1 MKRSRFIRG
10 ILAVCIAVIFP
21 FALSVARDD
30 SSTRKPDLAE
40 MAQGQYFGDVI
51 SDSKGSSRSGVTV
64 IVKRINKNRVR
75 ITSDY
80 ARLPEVEVG
89 LTRAMDKIV
98 NASGATAFVLDSAKN
113 PARLDVSFLNEVSW
127 SGEKQ

>member
-10 ILAVCIAVIFP
+10 ILAVCMAVILP

-30 SSTRKPDLAE
+30 SATRKPDLAD
-40 MAQGQYFGDVI
+40 MAQGHYFGDVI
-51 SDSKGSSRSGVTV
+51 SDSRGSSRSGVTV
-64 IVKRINKNRVR
+64 IVKRIDKNRVR

-80 ARLPEVEVG
+80 ARLPEVDVV
-89 LTRAMDKIV
+89 LTRALEKIV
-98 NASGATAFVLDSAKN
+98 NANGSTAFVLDSAKS
-113 PARLDVSFLNEVSW
+113 PAHLDVSFLNEVSW